1 MAVSDDATGETGG
14 RWIPSNHV
22 FWGATAVALA
32 HLAFVVVRPSPTT
45 VELAVFELVVLAGLG
60 TMERLNRSERYLRGL
75 AVVVG
80 VFLAFVGGTWL
91 LLDALPVPWVTG
103 VFALVGS
110 LFVYGLHRYQLVTL
124 GLVEGTD
131 EQ

>member
-1 MAVSDDATGETGG
+1 MAVSDDSTGETGG
-14 RWIPSNHV
+14 RWVPSNHV

-45 VELAVFELVVLAGLG
+45 IELAVFELVVLTGLG
-60 TMERLNRSERYLRGL
+60 TMEVFNRTDRYLRGL

-80 VFLAFVGGTWL
+80 SFLAVVGGTWL
-91 LLDALPVPWVTG
+91 LLDELAVLWVT
-103 VFALVGS
+103 VVLAVVVS
-110 LFVYGLHRYQLVTL
+110 LWSYGLHRYQLVTL

>member
-14 RWIPSNHV
+14 RWVPSNHV
-22 FWGATAVALA
+22 FWGAAGVALA

-45 VELAVFELVVLAGLG
+45 IELAVFELVVLTGVG
-60 TMERLNRSERYLRGL
+60 TMEVFNRTDRYLRGL

-80 VFLAFVGGTWL
+80 LFLAFVGGTWL
-91 LLDALPVPWVTG
+91 LLDGLAVLWVT
-103 VFALVGS
+103 VVLAAVVS
-110 LFVYGLHRYQLVTL
+110 LWSYGLHRYQLVTF